1 MHGEGSLPS
10 NPDQDWGIVFEMTQA
25 ERIRQFT
32 LDHYVAPARA
42 EGHRMITIR
51 AGDIHRDMK
60 LANAMPAV
68 CSAIGSNKFE
78 RVAQVAPINR
88 TGPANGA
95 NVYFQFSL
103 ADGPSPMH
111 PAAFPPRAPRRISTP
126 AQTANSLNLTDALVL
141 VSCVKRKRSGP
152 APARSLYTSAWFC
165 KARDMVEASGA
176 RWFVLSALYGLV
188 APDAEIAPYGHT
200 LNALGVA
207 ERRAWAKKVL
217 DKLLPEIDGAKR
229 VVVFAGQ
236 RYREFLVEP
245 LQRQGIKVEAPMAH
259 LRRGEQL
266 AWLSEH

>member
-1 MHGEGSLPS
+1 
-10 NPDQDWGIVFEMTQA
+10 MTQA
-25 ERIRQFT
+25 ERIRQFA

-42 EGHRMITIR
+42 EGLHVITIR
-51 AGDIHRDMK
+51 AGDVHREMN

-78 RVAQVAPINR
+78 RLAHVTPINR

-103 ADGPSPMH
+103 SAGPLSMQ
-111 PAAFPPRAPRRISTP
+111 PAASPPIAQPRTAMP
-126 AQTANSLNLTDALVL
+126 AGAEKRLDLSDAVVL
-141 VSCVKRKRSGP
+141 VSCVKSKRARP

-165 KARDMVEASGA
+165 KAREIVEASGA
-176 RWFVLSALYGLV
+176 KWFVLSALYGLIP
-188 APDAEIAPYGHT
+188 PDAEIAPYDHT

-207 ERRAWAKKVL
+207 ERRAWANKVL
-217 DKLLPEIDGAKR
+217 DKLLPEIAGVKR
-229 VVVFAGQ
+229 VVMFAGD
-236 RYREFLVEP
+236 RYREFLVDP
-245 LQRQGIKVEAPMAH
+245 LERRGIKVEAPMAH